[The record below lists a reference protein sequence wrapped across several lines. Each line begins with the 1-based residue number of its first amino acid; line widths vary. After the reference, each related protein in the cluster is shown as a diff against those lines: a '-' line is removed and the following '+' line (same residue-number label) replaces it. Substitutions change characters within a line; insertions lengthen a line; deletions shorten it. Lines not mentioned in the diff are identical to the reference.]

1 MCFFPNLCK
10 TLHVSTTK
18 ICMIDDLFDFLSQ
31 NERFTVKSFF
41 AAGIVFDVKNTN
53 LLMYNSFLPT
63 VNVTI
68 YEAAPLC
75 ITISASLKKSTKV
88 ILTLLTMIATVF
100 EVVLGITML
109 ANNYGNALILLLPL
123 GLVLAIFLL
132 AYIGLSVSTKDIV
145 NELTTVIA
153 YKTGGGFLP

>member
-1 MCFFPNLCK
+1 MCFFPNLYK

-18 ICMIDDLFDFLSQ
+18 ACMIDDLFDFLSQ
-31 NERFTVKSFF
+31 NERFTVKSFY
-41 AAGIVFDVKNTN
+41 AEGIVFDVKNTN
-53 LLMYNSFLPT
+53 LFMHNSFLPT

-68 YEAAPLC
+68 YEAAPLR

-88 ILTLLTMIATVF
+88 ILTLLTMIAAVF

-109 ANNYGNALILLLPL
+109 ANNYDNALILLLPL

-132 AYIGLSVSTKDIV
+132 AYIGLSVSAKDIV
-145 NELTTVIA
+145 KELTTVIA
-153 YKTGGGFLP
+153 YKTGGCSLS